1 MAKSISFNRQEETN
15 MRELQ
20 LANIAT
26 LGLSVVMLSAC
37 TTTQQFLS
45 SPQGQAIL
53 AGVEKTAATA
63 AVSAIDQ
70 YTQTGSVSGEQVAKD
85 SLSSVSRQL
94 RGLQATDQAAD
105 PAAIQTAVKSG
116 SASKA
121 VTRKV
126 APAVAKAVSDAV
138 QKGAP
143 PDLANEAA
151 AKGLD
156 KVAAK
161 KKKNT

>member
-1 MAKSISFNRQEETN
+1 MIDKPIGLPLLLTLSIALLT
-15 MRELQ
+15 
-20 LANIAT
+20 
-26 LGLSVVMLSAC
+26 AC
-37 TTTQQFLS
+37 SSTQQFLA

-70 YTQTGSVSGEQVAKD
+70 YTQTGSVSGKQVAKD
-85 SLSSVSRQL
+85 SLSSVSQQL
-94 RGLQATDQAAD
+94 RGLQATDQAAN
-105 PAAIQTAVKSG
+105 PIAIKTAVRNG
-116 SASKA
+116 SASKG
-121 VTRKV
+121 VTKKV

-156 KVAAK
+156 KAAAK
-161 KKKNT
+161 K

>member
-1 MAKSISFNRQEETN
+1 MTIQSYWTIT
-15 MRELQ
+15 L
-20 LANIAT
+20 LAFF
-26 LGLSVVMLSAC
+26 LLLVGCSS
-37 TTTQQFLS
+37 TQQFLS

-63 AVSAIDQ
+63 AVSAINQ
-70 YTQTGSVSGEQVAKD
+70 YTETGSVSGKQVAKD
-85 SLSSVSRQL
+85 SLSSVSQQL
-94 RGLQATDQAAD
+94 RGLQATAAAAD
-105 PAAIQTAVKSG
+105 PGAIKQAVKNG
-116 SASKA
+116 SASKG
-121 VTRKV
+121 VTKKV
-126 APAVAKAVSDAV
+126 APAVASAVADAV

-161 KKKNT
+161 N

>member
-1 MAKSISFNRQEETN
+1 MIHP
-15 MRELQ
+15 
-20 LANIAT
+20 IARLVLLLT
-26 LGLSVVMLSAC
+26 LTFGLLNAC
-37 TTTQQFLS
+37 PSPQQFLS

-53 AGVEKTAATA
+53 AGVERTAATA
-63 AVSAIDQ
+63 AVSAINQ
-70 YTQTGSVSGEQVAKD
+70 YTETGSVSGKTVAKD
-85 SLSSVSRQL
+85 SLSSVSQQL
-94 RGLQATDQAAD
+94 RGLQATDKAAD
-105 PAAIQTAVKSG
+105 PTAIKTAVKNG
-116 SASKA
+116 SASKG
-121 VTRKV
+121 VTKKV

-161 KKKNT
+161 H

>member
-1 MAKSISFNRQEETN
+1 MKNSF
-15 MRELQ
+15 
-20 LANIAT
+20 AT
-26 LGLSVVMLSAC
+26 LIALLIIFGLFTAC
-37 TTTQQFLS
+37 SSTQQFLS

-70 YTQTGSVSGEQVAKD
+70 YTETGSVSGKQVAKD
-85 SLSSVSRQL
+85 SLSSVSQQL

-105 PAAIQTAVKSG
+105 PGAIKQAVKNG
-116 SASKA
+116 SASTG
-121 VTRKV
+121 VTKRV

-161 KKKNT
+161 H

>member
-1 MAKSISFNRQEETN
+1 MFKRQVGLPLFVIISIISITALN
-15 MRELQ
+15 
-20 LANIAT
+20 
-26 LGLSVVMLSAC
+26 GCSS
-37 TTTQQFLS
+37 TQQFLS

-85 SLSSVSRQL
+85 SLSSVSQQL
-94 RGLQATDQAAD
+94 RGLQATDAAAD
-105 PAAIQTAVKSG
+105 PSAIKTAVATG

-121 VTRKV
+121 VTKKV
-126 APAVAKAVSDAV
+126 APAVASAVSEAV

-156 KVAAK
+156 KAAAKVAAK
-161 KKKNT
+161 KKNHSP

>member
-1 MAKSISFNRQEETN
+1 MSRVTGISCVV
-15 MRELQ
+15 
-20 LANIAT
+20 A
-26 LGLSVVMLSAC
+26 SVIFLSAC
-37 TTTQQFLS
+37 DTTQQFLKT
-45 SPQGQAIL
+45 PEGQAIL
-53 AGVEKTAATA
+53 KHVEMTAAA
-63 AVSAIDQ
+63 AANSAIDQ
-70 YTQTGSVSGEQVAKD
+70 YTQTGSVSGKQVAKD
-85 SLSSVSRQL
+85 SLSSVSQQL
-94 RGLQATDQAAD
+94 RGLQATDQAAN
-105 PAAIQTAVKSG
+105 PAGIQTAVKNG

-143 PDLANEAA
+143 ADLANEAA

-161 KKKNT
+161 KKKNR

>member
-1 MAKSISFNRQEETN
+1 MKTKCAFT
-15 MRELQ
+15 
-20 LANIAT
+20 IAT
-26 LGLSVVMLSAC
+26 LVAMLVLNSC
-37 TTTQQFLS
+37 SSTQQFLS

-70 YTQTGSVSGEQVAKD
+70 YTETGSVSGKQVAKD
-85 SLSSVSRQL
+85 SLSSVSQQL
-94 RGLQATDQAAD
+94 RGLQATDAAAD
-105 PAAIQTAVKSG
+105 PAAIKQAVKNG
-116 SASKA
+116 SASKG
-121 VTRKV
+121 VTKKV
-126 APAVAKAVSDAV
+126 APAVASAVSNAV
-138 QKGAP
+138 KKGAP

-161 KKKNT
+161 K

>member
-1 MAKSISFNRQEETN
+1 MSKITCISC
-15 MRELQ
+15 
-20 LANIAT
+20 AVA
-26 LGLSVVMLSAC
+26 SVILLPAC
-37 TTTQQFLS
+37 DTTQQFLKT
-45 SPQGQAIL
+45 PEGQAIL
-53 AGVEKTAATA
+53 KHVEMTAAA
-63 AVSAIDQ
+63 AATSAIDQ
-70 YTQTGSVSGEQVAKD
+70 YTQTGSVSGEKVAKD
-85 SLSSVSRQL
+85 SLSSVSQQL
-94 RGLQATDQAAD
+94 RGLQATDQAAN

-116 SASKA
+116 SVSKA
-121 VTRKV
+121 VTKKV

-161 KKKNT
+161 R

>member
-1 MAKSISFNRQEETN
+1 MTIQSSSTITLLASIS
-15 MRELQ
+15 L
-20 LANIAT
+20 LI
-26 LGLSVVMLSAC
+26 GCSS
-37 TTTQQFLS
+37 TQQFLS

-53 AGVEKTAATA
+53 AGVEKTAAVA
-63 AVSAIDQ
+63 AASAINQ
-70 YTQTGSVSGEQVAKD
+70 YTETGNVDAKQVAKD
-85 SLSSVSRQL
+85 SLSSVSQQL
-94 RGLQATDQAAD
+94 RGLQATPDAAN
-105 PAAIQTAVKSG
+105 PGAVKQAVKNG
-116 SASKA
+116 SASKG

-126 APAVAKAVSDAV
+126 APAVASAVADAV

-161 KKKNT
+161 K

>member
-1 MAKSISFNRQEETN
+1 MNKSTCVLTMMAGIVVGFVGCDSTN
-15 MRELQ
+15 
-20 LANIAT
+20 
-26 LGLSVVMLSAC
+26 
-37 TTTQQFLS
+37 QFLQ
-45 SPQGQAIL
+45 SPQGQEIL
-53 AGVEKTAATA
+53 KHVEVTAAA
-63 AVSAIDQ
+63 AATSAIDQ
-70 YTQTGSVSGEQVAKD
+70 YVQTGSVSGEEVAKD
-85 SLSSVSRQL
+85 SLSSVSQQL
-94 RGLQATDQAAD
+94 RGLQDTNQAAN
-105 PAAIQTAVKSG
+105 PAAIQTAVKNG

-121 VTRKV
+121 VTKKV

-161 KKKNT
+161 KKHKA